1 MSGTTTPIA
10 YLVEGMTCAH
20 CASAITTELTALA
33 GVDGVEVD
41 LGADT
46 VTVTG
51 DAAGDEA
58 AIAAGVGE
66 AGYTLVGRAR

>member
-1 MSGTTTPIA
+1 MSSTTTPIT
-10 YLVEGMTCAH
+10 YLVDGMTCAH

-41 LGADT
+41 LGAHA

-58 AIAAGVGE
+58 AIAAGVEE
-66 AGYTLVGRAR
+66 AGYALVGRAR